1 MCAVKSV
8 GRQNP
13 TKQQKRPSTK
23 EIMIHEKILSWWI
36 TNKNTKIN
44 KWKDIW
50 VNREREFEYLLICII
65 FWLVFR

>member
-23 EIMIHEKILSWWI
+23 EIMIHEKILS
-36 TNKNTKIN
+36 
-44 KWKDIW
+44 
-50 VNREREFEYLLICII
+50 
-65 FWLVFR
+65 